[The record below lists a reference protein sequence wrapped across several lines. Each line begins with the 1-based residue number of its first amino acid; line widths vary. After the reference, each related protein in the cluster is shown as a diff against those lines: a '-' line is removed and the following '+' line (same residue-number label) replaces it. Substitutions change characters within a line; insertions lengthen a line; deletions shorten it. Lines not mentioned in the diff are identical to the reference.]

1 MAEHIIDGIR
11 VIVEKDG
18 SGLFFATSPDENIVI
33 AKPTVEAAL
42 AAVPEVLRRLALM
55 REIMERDDEVL
66 KDLGDK

>member
-1 MAEHIIDGIR
+1 MAEHIIDGVR
-11 VIVEKDG
+11 VIVEKDDT
-18 SGLFFATSPDENIVI
+18 GLFFATSPDEKGLIV

-66 KDLGDK
+66 KALS